1 MLKRAKLRIIMAIIL
16 MVIVGVYLLI
26 TRFAYDVLTL
36 PIGNPGTDVPIG
48 QYQDVSFTARGRNY
62 SVHAFYLPG
71 NPDAPALISIPGYRG
86 NRHDSYHMDRAL
98 ALRSLGYNV
107 LSLDLSADGGDTV
120 GSGRISMGY
129 SERWDVLGG
138 FDYLMTQGFAPHRI
152 GFVGSSMGAATA
164 LLAAAAEPRVKAI
177 WADSAYTRSEVAI
190 GEWLHQSGTP
200 TIIIPGGMLWG
211 LALTG
216 DHLWEAA
223 PIEVAHALAA
233 NKQVIYLVHGEKDSV
248 VLFHHAIEL
257 VAAYKA
263 AGVQFTFWDIPNLE
277 HVQGIIDKR
286 DEYLG
291 RLDTFFQ
298 RHLAWTM

>member
-1 MLKRAKLRIIMAIIL
+1 MSKRRIIVSIIL
-16 MVIVGVYLLI
+16 IIILGTYLLI
-26 TRFAYDVLTL
+26 TRFAYDILTL
-36 PIGNPGTDVPIG
+36 PIGNPGTETPSG
-48 QYQDVSFTARGRNY
+48 PYQDVSFTSRGRNY
-62 SVHAFYLPG
+62 AVHAFYLPG

-86 NRHDSYHMDRAL
+86 NRHDGFHMDRAL

-138 FDYLMTQGFAPHRI
+138 FDYLMSRGFTPERI
-152 GFVGSSMGAATA
+152 GFVGTSMGAATA
-164 LLAAAAEPRVKAI
+164 LLAAAAEPHVRAI
-177 WADSAYTRSEVAI
+177 WADSAYTRAEVVI
-190 GEWLHQSGTP
+190 GEWLQKSGTP

-211 LALTG
+211 LLLTG

-233 NKQVIYLVHGEKDSV
+233 NKQEIYMIHGEKDSV
-248 VLFHHAIEL
+248 VAFHHASEL
-257 VAAYKA
+257 VAAYNA
-263 AGVQFTFWDIPNLE
+263 AGVQFTFWDIPDLE

-286 DEYLG
+286 DEYLQ
-291 RLDTFFQ
+291 RLDAFFQ
-298 RHLAWTM
+298 QHLAWTI